1 MSKSAMIRA
10 RTDSQLKEKVEEIF
24 DELGLN
30 ATAAINIFYKQVL
43 LSNGLPFDVRIPNA
57 ATLKAMKE
65 AKAGRTVKGFK
76 NVEAMFKSLND

>member
-76 NVEAMFKSLND
+76 NVEAMFKSLHD